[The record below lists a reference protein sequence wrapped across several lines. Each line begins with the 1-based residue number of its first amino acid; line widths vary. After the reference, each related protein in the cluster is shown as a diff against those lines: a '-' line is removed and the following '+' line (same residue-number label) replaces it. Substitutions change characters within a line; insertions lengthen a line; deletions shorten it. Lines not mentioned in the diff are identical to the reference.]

1 MIPILYHGGESTF
14 ETNGLGRLSDCISC
28 VVTEERNGIYE
39 CEFEYPVLGVH
50 FKDIQIGRIIS
61 CTHDNTGGRQP
72 FVVYRKSEPING
84 VVTYNAHHVSYRLN
98 HSIVKPFSAISAITA
113 LQAIPNNLL
122 TDCGFTFWTD
132 INQAGTVQINT
143 PRSVR
148 DLLGGADE
156 SILSHFHGE
165 YEFDEFTVKLHE
177 ARGSDRGV
185 SIRYGKNLIS
195 YKRTISDEG
204 MYSAIIPYWYNPET
218 ETAIYGDLIIASSV
232 PMAYDIWTCDDDEPM
247 YDDDGDIF
255 EFVYPNVVPVAYD
268 FTDRF
273 ESMPTVAE
281 LNAQARSF
289 LSNNRPY
296 LSDENYVVD
305 FAQLWQSEEYA
316 AYAPL
321 QDVNLCDTVTIVYP
335 DLGVN
340 AKVKVIKTVYDCL
353 LDRYKSVELGSPARN
368 YAEILLENVRTLI
381 DLSINK
387 SGNRSYNAMVQA
399 INDATAQLTGQ
410 NGGSHIVFTR
420 NIDGGLEEMFIM
432 DTNDPDTAVNV
443 WRYNSAGWGHSS
455 SGKNGP
461 YTLAAT
467 QQGTILADF
476 ITAGVLQGY
485 SDNNYWDLT
494 NGRLVAEYGK
504 IAVFSIGSSGLSF
517 IDNFL
522 SNTYYTASI
531 GLQNMYYGEETWY
544 GNPGSPGSRLKKYT
558 HAIIYGQ
565 GFGIQT
571 YNELIDSSAVL
582 AIGIESFQNSD
593 SDGFKIYGSTNDSVL
608 EFWAAEGTAY
618 SYVDWDFRGSLNVWG
633 TKHRKLNTRDY
644 SDRVLYSYETTSP
657 MFGDIGEGEIGSD
670 GNCRIWFDP
679 VFLEIINTDST
690 YQVFL
695 QAYGEG
701 NCYVSERTGSFFEVT
716 GTPGLI
722 FGWEVKARQ
731 LEYESVRLANS
742 RERYTVSQKNYG
754 AIAEEHLKEIMK
766 ERGLSE

>member
-50 FKDIQIGRIIS
+50 FKDIQIGRVIS
-61 CTHDNTGGRQP
+61 CTHDNSGKRQP
-72 FVVYRKSEPING
+72 FVIYRKSEPING

-420 NIDGGLEEMFIM
+420 NADGGLEEMFIM
-432 DTNDPDTAVNV
+432 DTNDPETAVNV

-455 SGKNGP
+455 SGKDGP

-467 QQGTILADF
+467 QNGAILADF
-476 ITAGVLQGY
+476 ITTGVLRGY
-485 SDNNYWDLT
+485 NDDNYWDLT
-494 NGRLVAEYGK
+494 NGSLVAESGK
-504 IAVFSIGSSGLSF
+504 IAGFSIYSLGLYFEDNSF
-517 IDNFL
+517 THNWW
-522 SNTYYTASI
+522 YVASI
-531 GLQNMYYGEETWY
+531 GLQSMYYGEEY
-544 GNPGSPGSRLKKYT
+544 RLGSTTIRYS
-558 HAIIYGQ
+558 HAVVSN
-565 GFGIQT
+565 GFSIRMYDNRISQ
-571 YNELIDSSAVL
+571 DSVRT
-582 AIGIESFQNSD
+582 IGIEGFYND
-593 SDGFKIYGSTNDSVL
+593 ESDGFKIYGSTNDSVI

-618 SYVDWDFRGSLNVWG
+618 AYVDWDFRGNLNVWG
-633 TKHRKLNTRDY
+633 TKNRKLNTRDY
-644 SDRVLYSYETTSP
+644 SDRVLYCYETASP
-657 MFGDIGEGEIGSD
+657 MFGDIGEGEIGED
-670 GNCRIWFDP
+670 GICYVWLDP
-679 VFLEIINTDST
+679 IFTEAANTDFA

-695 QAYGEG
+695 QKYGSG
-701 NCYVSERTGSFFEVT
+701 DCYVSERTGSHFVVA
-716 GTPGLI
+716 GTPGLA
-722 FGWEVKARQ
+722 FGWEIKAKQ
-731 LEYESVRLANS
+731 IGYESVRLANS
-742 RERYTVSQKNYG
+742 REHYNVNQKNYG